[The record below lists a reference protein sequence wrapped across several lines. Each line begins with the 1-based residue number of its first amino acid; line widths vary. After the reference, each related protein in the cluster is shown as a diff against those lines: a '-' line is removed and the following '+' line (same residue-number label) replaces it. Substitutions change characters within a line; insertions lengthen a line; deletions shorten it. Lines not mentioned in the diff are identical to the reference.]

1 MVSNASRAGKAD
13 PRFARGAATPTPRT
27 SEPSAAQPKRD
38 DTQLLTDALESYEAM
53 LDIGGG
59 RAFAQAETGAEPLTV
74 GAEIDS
80 TRALIRSLR
89 GFLASRGADA
99 LFSGPAQAGMLGLA
113 RAAIECHLEQLQA
126 SAEMLLA
133 CAVVAR
139 PDEKWGET
147 PLAFVELRP
156 ESQPESPE
164 AASALAEALIAHCRQ
179 HLARFKCPREV
190 RFEVVPKTSTG
201 KIQKHVLR
209 AKVGSAGAI
218 G

>member
-27 SEPSAAQPKRD
+27 SAPPAAQAKRD

-59 RAFAQAETGAEPLTV
+59 RAFAQAEAGAEPLTV

-99 LFSGPAQAGMLGLA
+99 LFNGPAQAGMLGLA
-113 RAAIECHLEQLQA
+113 RAAIDCHLEQLQA

-133 CAVVAR
+133 CEFGDVV
-139 PDEKWGET
+139 
-147 PLAFVELRP
+147 L
-156 ESQPESPE
+156 SQPDH
-164 AASALAEALIAHCRQ
+164 ALQALARRMDPLYDAACALRQ
-179 HLARFKCPREV
+179 RL
-190 RFEVVPKTSTG
+190 
-201 KIQKHVLR
+201 
-209 AKVGSAGAI
+209 AGATR
-218 G
+218 